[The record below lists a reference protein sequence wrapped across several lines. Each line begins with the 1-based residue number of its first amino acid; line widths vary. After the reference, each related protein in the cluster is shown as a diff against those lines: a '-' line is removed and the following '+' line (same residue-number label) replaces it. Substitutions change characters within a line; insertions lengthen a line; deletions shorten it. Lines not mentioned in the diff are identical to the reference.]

1 MDVID
6 VVNSP
11 TGQVLTSGVVGRPDE
26 HIEVRIVRSPEL
38 LDELRRARRETYARR
53 GVVLR
58 DDALDALR
66 ALGTTIGVFV
76 DGKLVGAFSA
86 MRLSEAPISLGHRLT
101 QVDIDSHPPDKVVEL
116 GSMFVLPEYA
126 GRGLARLL
134 LEAGRVLIAGM
145 RPELVIVFPVPSA
158 ADRYLNQFGFHA
170 VGPFAPHPLAPEV
183 TVIPAV
189 ATYEDLARVN
199 FI

>member
-1 MDVID
+1 
-6 VVNSP
+6 
-11 TGQVLTSGVVGRPDE
+11 
-26 HIEVRIVRSPEL
+26 
-38 LDELRRARRETYARR
+38 
-53 GVVLR
+53 
-58 DDALDALR
+58 
-66 ALGTTIGVFV
+66 V

-86 MRLSEAPISLGHRLT
+86 VRLSEAPISLGHRLT
-101 QVDIDSHPPDKVVEL
+101 GIDIDSHPPDKVVEL

-134 LEAGRVLIAGM
+134 LEAGRVLVAGI

-158 ADRYLNQFGFHA
+158 ADRYLNQYGFHA
-170 VGPFAPHPLAPEV
+170 VGDFAPHPLAPEV

-199 FI
+199 FV